1 MIQGKI
7 VQMVLKLV
15 LPQLIKHPII
25 KGLIK
30 YKEEPND
37 VDIKVRDLEKKI
49 TDIGFKATATID
61 MVKKDAESIDIISEK
76 VKSFEKITH
85 PPAIDL
91 KEWQDVK
98 DAVKKMKKLRVF
110 KSLGKK

>member
-1 MIQGKI
+1 MK
-7 VQMVLKLV
+7 MFKLKEVLEYVEMPNELDQKVHALEEKFDLILDKLKS
-15 LPQLIKHPII
+15 L
-25 KGLIK
+25 
-30 YKEEPND
+30 EEY
-37 VDIKVRDLEKKI
+37 
-49 TDIGFKATATID
+49 
-61 MVKKDAESIDIISEK
+61 
-76 VKSFEKITH
+76 TH